1 MAEGIVYL
9 DVDDEITSAASR
21 IRSSPGTK
29 VALVVPNGSRIAT
42 SRINFRLL
50 SREALVSNRRLSVIA
65 GEPASRALAAS
76 AGLPVF
82 ATIAEYEAAL
92 AGPSAAVD
100 EDSGKGAVRP
110 ASEPVPR
117 PEPAPRP
124 SPRSKRGARAEAAA
138 AAATAATA
146 AAAATS
152 TASPRIAG
160 ESSQMTVPFDTP
172 PATGDERAFE
182 QPEPRTLP
190 VVVGNRFRV
199 RASVA
204 AVLAAL
210 ALAVVVVAVAG
221 FLLLPSAT
229 IALTPRQDTVGP
241 IQVTIAADPT
251 ATAVDAAKGVVPAV
265 RLDVPAEASQTFTTT
280 GKKVTEAAASGS
292 VTFTNYDPTSSNSI
306 AAGSIVSTEGGIG
319 FRTLAAVTVARAA
332 FTPPSTTVPSHASV
346 RIQAVNPGSEGNVPA
361 NAIRVVPPGENP
373 TFLAVANPNPT
384 SGGVHTETP
393 QVSKAEVDK
402 AVATL
407 QKALQASFDD
417 AISAGAGAPTGTE
430 LFPSTAAMGAP
441 TFSVNPTSLVGQAMN
456 TFDLGVSATGTVI
469 AVDPSPVR
477 SIAEARLHDRIGA
490 DHRLVDGSIQVDVGK
505 GSVGEDGQ
513 VSFEATARAAEVTV
527 VDPNQLRA
535 LVKGRTASEAE
546 AALAPF
552 GVAKVE
558 LWPAWVTTVTGVDAR
573 LSISVV
579 GQDAAAGSGGAGS
592 PARSAGAA
600 PSTATPAPSAAS
612 PGAPQPSPSPSPSAA
627 SAAS

>member
-100 EDSGKGAVRP
+100 DDPGQGGMPP
-110 ASEPVPR
+110 ASERAAR
-117 PEPAPRP
+117 PEPRP

-138 AAATAATA
+138 AAATATTA
-146 AAAATS
+146 EAAATS
-152 TASPRIAG
+152 TASPRIAD
-160 ESSQMTVPFDTP
+160 ETSQMTVPFDTQ
-172 PATGDERAFE
+172 PASGDERAFE
-182 QPEPRTLP
+182 QREPRSLP

-199 RASVA
+199 RASVV
-204 AVLAAL
+204 AVVAAL

-229 IALTPRQDTVGP
+229 IALTPRQDVVGP
-241 IQVTIAADPT
+241 IQVTVAADPT
-251 ATAVDAAKGVVPAV
+251 ATAVDAANGVVPAV

-292 VTFTNYDPTSSNSI
+292 VTFTNFDFLRSNTI
-306 AAGSIVSTEGGIG
+306 ASGSVVATEGGVR
-319 FRTLAAVTVARAA
+319 FKTLATVVLPAA
-332 FTPPSTTVPSHASV
+332 TRLGTTIVPTTKSV
-346 RIQAVNPGSEGNVPA
+346 GVAALKPGTEGNVPA
-361 NAIRVVPPGENP
+361 NAIRIVPQGENP
-373 TFLAVANPNPT
+373 ASLNVNNPNPT
-384 SGGVHTETP
+384 DGGLHTETP

-417 AISAGAGAPTGTE
+417 AISAGAGAPPGTE

-441 TFSVNPTSLVGQAMN
+441 TFSVDPTSLVGQAVG
-456 TFDLGVSATGTVI
+456 TFDLGVTATGTVI

-477 SIAEARLHDRIGA
+477 SIAEARLRGRIGA

-527 VDPNQLRA
+527 VDPSQLRA

-546 AALAPF
+546 SALAPF
-552 GVAKVE
+552 GEAKVE
-558 LWPAWVTTVTGVDAR
+558 LWPTWVTTVTGVDAR

-579 GQDAAAGSGGAGS
+579 GQDGAAGSGGAGS
-592 PARSAGAA
+592 PAPSAGTA
-600 PSTATPAPSAAS
+600 PSTTTPAPSAAI
-612 PGAPQPSPSPSPSAA
+612 PGATQPSPSPSAA
-627 SAAS
+627 SAAP

>member
-92 AGPSAAVD
+92 AGPSAGVD
-100 EDSGKGAVRP
+100 DDPGQGTMPPP
-110 ASEPVPR
+110 ATEPAPR
-117 PEPAPRP
+117 PAPRP
-124 SPRSKRGARAEAAA
+124 SPRSKRGVRSEAAA
-138 AAATAATA
+138 AAATAATG
-146 AAAATS
+146 AAAATTTGTS
-152 TASPRIAG
+152 GIAD
-160 ESSQMTVPFDTP
+160 ETSQMTVPFDTP
-172 PATGDERAFE
+172 LAPGDGRAFE
-182 QPEPRTLP
+182 PHEPRSLP

-199 RASVA
+199 RAPVA
-204 AVLAAL
+204 AGLAAL

-229 IALTPRQDTVGP
+229 IALTPRQDAVGP
-241 IQVTIAADPT
+241 IQVTVAADPT
-251 ATAVDAAKGVVPAV
+251 ATAVDAANGVIPAV
-265 RLDVPAEASQTFTTT
+265 RLEVPAEASQTFTTT
-280 GKKVTEAAASGS
+280 GRKVTEAAASGS
-292 VTFTNYDPTSSNSI
+292 VTFTNYDFLKSNTI
-306 AAGSIVSTEGGIG
+306 ASGSVVATEVGVR
-319 FRTLAAVTVARAA
+319 FKTLATVVLPAA
-332 FTPPSTTVPSHASV
+332 TRLGTLIVPTTKSV
-346 RIQAVNPGSEGNVPA
+346 GVAALKPGTEGNVPA
-361 NAIRVVPPGENP
+361 NAIRIVPQGENP
-373 TFLAVANPNPT
+373 SSLSVNNPNPT
-384 SGGVHTETP
+384 DGGVHTETP

-402 AVATL
+402 AVAAL
-407 QKALQASFDD
+407 QKALQASFSD
-417 AISAGAGAPTGTE
+417 AISAGAGAPTGAE
-430 LFPSTAAMGAP
+430 PFPATAALGAQ
-441 TFSVNPTSLVGQAMN
+441 TFSVDPTTLIGQAVD
-456 TFDLGVSATGTVI
+456 TFDLGVTATGTVI

-477 SIAEARLHDRIGA
+477 SIAEARLRDRIGA

-513 VSFEATARAAEVTV
+513 VTFEATARAAEVTV

-546 AALAPF
+546 SALAPF
-552 GVAKVE
+552 GAAKVE

-579 GQDAAAGSGGAGS
+579 GQDGAAGSSGAGS
-592 PARSAGAA
+592 PAPSATSSPPSAG
-600 PSTATPAPSAAS
+600 
-612 PGAPQPSPSPSPSAA
+612 PGVAHPSPSAA
-627 SAAS
+627 SAAP

>member
-82 ATIAEYEAAL
+82 ATVAEYEAAL
-92 AGPSAAVD
+92 AGPSAPVD
-100 EDSGKGAVRP
+100 DDPGQGAMP
-110 ASEPVPR
+110 MAAEPSAR

-124 SPRSKRGARAEAAA
+124 EPRTSPRSKRGARAEAAA
-138 AAATAATA
+138 AAAAAATAGTAATGSGSSRVA
-146 AAAATS
+146 DETS
-152 TASPRIAG
+152 
-160 ESSQMTVPFDTP
+160 QLTVPFDALPT
-172 PATGDERAFE
+172 ADERAFE
-182 QPEPRTLP
+182 PHERRSLP

-199 RASVA
+199 RASVV

-210 ALAVVVVAVAG
+210 GLAIVVIAVAG

-251 ATAVDAAKGVVPAV
+251 ATAVDATKGVVPAD

-280 GKKVTEAAASGS
+280 GTKITEAAATGS

-332 FTPPSTTVPSHASV
+332 FTPPSTTVPAHASV
-346 RIQAVNPGSEGNVPA
+346 RVQAVKAGTEGNVPA

-393 QVSKAEVDK
+393 QVSKADVDK
-402 AVATL
+402 AIATL

-441 TFSVNPTSLVGQAMN
+441 TFSVDPTSLVGQAVS
-456 TFDLGVSATGTVI
+456 TFDLGMTASGTVI

-477 SIAEARLHDRIGA
+477 SIAETRLSDRIGA

-535 LVKGRTASEAE
+535 LVKGMTASEAE
-546 AALAPF
+546 SALAPF

-579 GQDAAAGSGGAGS
+579 GQDGAGGGG
-592 PARSAGAA
+592 GAA
-600 PSTATPAPSAAS
+600 PSTSTSTPPAAS
-612 PGAPQPSPSPSPSAA
+612 PGAPLPSPSAA
-627 SAAS
+627 SAAP